1 MLCVGWCLRQK
12 SAEGGNEQKKKPLC
26 TSVVKHKAQKE
37 SLHTKKKNPAK
48 SKKSNIVQL
57 LILQR
62 CQQTIEW
69 FVMHDVM
76 SGKEKQAREEQR
88 KEQGEEETDTRRH
101 TGHADTL
108 TDTDRH

>member
-1 MLCVGWCLRQK
+1 M
-12 SAEGGNEQKKKPLC
+12 
-26 TSVVKHKAQKE
+26 KHKAQKE

-76 SGKEKQAREEQR
+76 SGKEKQAREKSRE
-88 KEQGEEETDTRRH
+88 KRRP
-101 TGHADTL
+101 THADTL
-108 TDTDRH
+108 DTQTR